1 MRWAGP
7 TLPVKTHPAVL
18 FLSPHPA
25 FVENAGVE
33 SRPRWPKDKRTT
45 GNADRAVRV
54 KLFDKDFFGRIVQKR
69 FTFAAKSFFALLNSS
84 TARCR
89 RERRLSILCKE
100 TFDGYSENNSHADF
114 SRNVRVYSISDSEE
128 RYSLNLT
135 RVVEQKT
142 LGEVSL
148 TVTLKAK
155 TRQTHDDMGQ
165 QN

>member
-1 MRWAGP
+1 MRTDWSGSCCCLVSVVRWVGP

-25 FVENAGVE
+25 FVENAGAE

-54 KLFDKDFFGRIVQKR
+54 KLLDKDFFGRIVQKR

-89 RERRLSILCKE
+89 RERRLSILCKDRHLMGILR
-100 TFDGYSENNSHADF
+100 TIHVQISHRI
-114 SRNVRVYSISDSEE
+114 SVYSISDTEE
-128 RYSLNLT
+128 RYSWNLT
-135 RVVEQKT
+135 RVVEQKP
-142 LGEVSL
+142 LEKL
-148 TVTLKAK
+148 A
-155 TRQTHDDMGQ
+155 
-165 QN
+165 